1 MFIKKSEKY
10 FSVEEAAEF
19 LSKSVGQ
26 INLYIWLHIIP
37 NVELVGKNYIIP
49 REEVYK
55 LEDKSKS
62 NASSPAKAKVY
73 NDEEVF
79 EGETFSY

>member
-1 MFIKKSEKY
+1 MFIKKSEK
-10 FSVEEAAEF
+10 FMSVEDAADY
-19 LSKSVGQ
+19 LQKSIGQ

-37 NVELVGKNYIIP
+37 NVELVGKTYIIP

-55 LEDKSKS
+55 LEEKNKG
-62 NASSPAKAKVY
+62 NVSSVKKERIY
-73 NDEEVF
+73 EEEVY